1 MRRLMLAVAVLACLA
16 GLVGIA
22 GIAGA
27 DEIWLKDGRRIVT
40 KKPFVQKGS
49 LALLTTTDGVLL
61 SLPLSE
67 IDLEKTAAEKARVAA
82 TEPLPA
88 PNPLKPLTPAEAAKQ
103 KTGRRAA
110 VVLTDDTIAHGIGD
124 EAPVTKEGSGDGR
137 VDVANTSVTRSK
149 DGYAFSGSVVNGGSG
164 EVTAVAITVEIVGKD
179 GKTFSSA
186 FAQLA
191 KDTLAPGEKS
201 TFTASAPLEGEA
213 ASYRYIPH
221 WQIRIPVK
229 PAGDAAAGARA
240 PGSAPPKPEGE
251 AEAAP
256 TPAPAPT
263 PPTYITVPRGDVA
276 PPMANPPT
284 GNPANGT
291 FIPGSEAPKTTSRPP
306 GS

>member
-1 MRRLMLAVAVLACLA
+1 MRRLMLAVAVLACL
-16 GLVGIA
+16 A

-40 KKPFVQKGS
+40 KKPFVKKGS

-61 SLPLSE
+61 SLPLGE
-67 IDLEKTAAEKARVAA
+67 IDLEKTAAEKARGAVA
-82 TEPLPA
+82 EPLLA
-88 PNPLKPLTPAEAAKQ
+88 PGPLKPLTPAEAAKQ

-124 EAPVTKEGSGDGR
+124 EAAGKKEGDGEGR
-137 VDVANTSVTRSK
+137 VDIANTSVTRSK
-149 DGYAFSGSVVNGGSG
+149 DGYAFTGSVINGGSS
-164 EVTAVAITVEIVGKD
+164 EVTAVAVTVEIVGKD

-213 ASYRYIPH
+213 ASYSYIPH
-221 WQIRIPVK
+221 WQVRVPVK
-229 PAGDAAAGARA
+229 TAVAAATPTPGGAA
-240 PGSAPPKPEGE
+240 PKPEGE
-251 AEAAP
+251 AGAAAATPAP
-256 TPAPAPT
+256 TPAFIPVQRP
-263 PPTYITVPRGDVA
+263 DVA
-276 PPMANPPT
+276 PPAANAPT

-291 FIPGSEAPKTTSRPP
+291 FIPGSDAPKATPKPP
-306 GS
+306 SS

>member
-16 GLVGIA
+16 G
-22 GIAGA
+22 IAGA
-27 DEIWLKDGRRIVT
+27 DEVWLKDGRRIVT
-40 KKPFVQKGS
+40 KKPLVKKGN

-67 IDLEKTAAEKARVAA
+67 IDLEKTAAEKARGAA
-82 TEPLPA
+82 AEPLPA
-88 PNPLKPLTPAEAAKQ
+88 PSPLKPLTPAEAAKQ

-124 EAPVTKEGSGDGR
+124 EVSGKQEGDGVGR
-137 VDVANTSVTRSK
+137 VDIANTTVTRSK
-149 DGYAFSGSVVNGGSG
+149 DGYAFTGSVINGGSG
-164 EVTAVAITVEIVGKD
+164 EVTAVAVTVEIVGKD

-221 WQIRIPVK
+221 WQVRVPAK
-229 PAGDAAAGARA
+229 PAGDAAAAART
-240 PGSAPPKPEGE
+240 PGGTAPKPEGE
-251 AEAAP
+251 GVA
-256 TPAPAPT
+256 APAPT
-263 PPTYITVPRGDVA
+263 PPPAPPWVPVPRPDVA
-276 PPMANPPT
+276 PPAANAPT
-284 GNPANGT
+284 GNPASGT
-291 FIPGSEAPKTTSRPP
+291 FIPGSDAPKATPKPP
-306 GS
+306 SP

>member
-1 MRRLMLAVAVLACLA
+1 MRRLMLAMAVLACLT
-16 GLVGIA
+16 

-40 KKPFVQKGS
+40 KKPLVAKGS

-61 SLPLSE
+61 SLPLGE
-67 IDLEKTAAEKARVAA
+67 IDLEKTAAEKARVAPTA
-82 TEPLPA
+82 ALPA
-88 PNPLKPLTPAEAAKQ
+88 PSPLKPLTPAEAAKQ

-124 EAPVTKEGSGDGR
+124 DVATRKEGDGEGR
-137 VDVANTSVTRSK
+137 VDIANTSVTRGK
-149 DGYAFSGSVVNGGSG
+149 DGYAFTGSVINGGGADVS
-164 EVTAVAITVEIVGKD
+164 AVAVTVEIVGRD
-179 GKTFSSA
+179 GKSFSSA

-221 WQIRIPVK
+221 WQVRVPVK
-229 PAGDAAAGARA
+229 TAGDAAAGSRA
-240 PGSAPPKPEGE
+240 PGGTAPKPEGE
-251 AEAAP
+251 AEATAA
-256 TPAPAPT
+256 APAPT
-263 PPTYITVPRGDVA
+263 PPTYITVPRPDVA
-276 PPMANPPT
+276 PPTANAPT

-291 FIPGSEAPKTTSRPP
+291 FIPGSDAPKATPKPP
-306 GS
+306 AS